1 MKINVK
7 VNEKGIFII
16 RAVDHKHKRRKR
28 STQPDK
34 KKHTKARLVF
44 ARGNYSDVLSGAT
57 PKAPAE
63 PSKKGARGIGSEP
76 RMDSPGLGAD
86 LTDPRQARLG
96 SVTKTLNSKVTF

>member
-1 MKINVK
+1 MKI
-7 VNEKGIFII
+7 NEKGIFII
-16 RAVDHKHKRRKR
+16 RATDHKHGKR
-28 STQPDK
+28 STQPNKDQPK
-34 KKHTKARLVF
+34 KEHTKARLVF